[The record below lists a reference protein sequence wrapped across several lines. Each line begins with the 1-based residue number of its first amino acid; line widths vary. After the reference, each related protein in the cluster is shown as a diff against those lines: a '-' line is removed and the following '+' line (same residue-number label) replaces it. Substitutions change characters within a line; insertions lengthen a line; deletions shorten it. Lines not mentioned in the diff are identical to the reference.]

1 MLLGAHGC
9 GTVATHYPGCAHETG
24 VCAYTGVCVCDQRL
38 QRALARSFAGGNRA
52 RRSGEGRGGDAGQ
65 MNDEDRL
72 GEIDDLLGGLDAGDG
87 GSMRLVRAERAHA
100 RAPFAACPT
109 SE

>member
-1 MLLGAHGC
+1 
-9 GTVATHYPGCAHETG
+9 
-24 VCAYTGVCVCDQRL
+24 
-38 QRALARSFAGGNRA
+38 
-52 RRSGEGRGGDAGQ
+52 